1 MKIISF
7 NFRNNSQNWHLENT
21 YFDNLNL
28 LVGASGVGKTR
39 ILKALYLICNV
50 AYCNVAQ
57 SEIQM
62 LENVEWCIDFSHL
75 GQKYRWELKALN
87 RTETTF
93 SSEQN
98 QSEIV
103 DEKLIKFAED
113 NESIEILYRTKNE
126 STLNKN
132 QIPKLKRTESAIT
145 LLAEEESIAPIAD
158 AFKRFIFNE
167 TLQNVEMSLGLDPSS
182 VILSLPLNAQ
192 LKLINTDQSAYS
204 KALEI
209 FKETVIHFATIL
221 KAYYLKKYF
230 PQIFDE
236 IKEAYIEIFPSVKDI
251 RVTVNKQSDKN
262 YNLLLEIQ
270 EHGSEN
276 WIPQYRISSGMY
288 VTLTYLI
295 EITSAPEGSVFVV
308 DEFENSLGINCMPQL
323 TDFILDKSPNLQFIL
338 TSHHPYII
346 NNIPWKTWQLVS
358 GTNGTI
364 RTRKAVDIPE
374 LNTASS
380 LDKFT
385 QLINLLEHEEET
397 A

>member
-1 MKIISF
+1 MKINSF
-7 NFRNNSQNWHLENT
+7 KFRNNSQNWHLENT

-50 AYCNVAQ
+50 AQGEV
-57 SEIQM
+57 QM
-62 LENVEWCIDFSHL
+62 LENVEWSIDFSHL

-87 RTETTF
+87 PTETTF

-103 DEKLIKFAED
+103 EEKLIKFAED
-113 NESIEILYRTKNE
+113 NQPIEILHRTKTE
-126 STLNKN
+126 STLNQN

-167 TLQNVEMSLGLDPSS
+167 TLQNVEISVGLDPSS
-182 VILSLPLNAQ
+182 LILSPSLNTQ
-192 LKLINTDQSAYS
+192 LKSINTDRNAYA
-204 KALEI
+204 KALET
-209 FKETVIHFATIL
+209 FKETSINFATIL

-251 RVTVNKQSDKN
+251 RITVNKQSDKN

-295 EITSAPEGSVFVV
+295 EITTAPEGSVFVV

-358 GTNGTI
+358 RTNGTI
-364 RTRKAVDIPE
+364 RTRKAVDIPQ

-385 QLINLLEHEEET
+385 QLINLLEYEEQT

>member
-1 MKIISF
+1 MKINDF
-7 NFRNNSQNWHLENT
+7 NFKNNNQNWHLEKT

-50 AYCNVAQ
+50 AQGEV
-57 SEIQM
+57 QM
-62 LENVEWCIDFSHL
+62 LENVEWSIDFSHL
-75 GQKYRWELKALN
+75 GKKYRWELKALN
-87 RTETTF
+87 PTEKTF
-93 SSEQN
+93 SNEQN

-103 DEKLIKFAED
+103 DEKLIIFAED
-113 NESIEILYRTKNE
+113 NELIEILHRTKTE
-126 STLNKN
+126 STLNKS

-167 TLQNVEMSLGLDPSS
+167 TLQNVEISIGFDPSS
-182 VILSLPLNAQ
+182 LTPSPFLNSQ
-192 LKLINTDQSAYS
+192 LRLINTDHNAST
-204 KALEI
+204 KALEK
-209 FKETVIHFATIL
+209 FKETSIHFATIL
-221 KAYYLKKYF
+221 KAYYLKEYF
-230 PQIFDE
+230 PQTFDE
-236 IKEAYIEIFPSVKDI
+236 IKKSYIEIFPSVKNI

-295 EITSAPEGSVFVV
+295 EITTAPEGSVFVV

-358 GTNGTI
+358 RTNGTI

-385 QLINLLEHEEET
+385 QLINLLEHEEE
-397 A
+397 AA

>member
-1 MKIISF
+1 MKINSF
-7 NFRNNSQNWHLENT
+7 KFKNNSQNWHLERT
-21 YFDNLNL
+21 YFENLNL

-39 ILKALYLICNV
+39 ILKALFLICNV
-50 AYCNVAQ
+50 AQGEV
-57 SEIQM
+57 QM
-62 LENVEWCIDFSHL
+62 LENVEWSIDFSHL
-75 GQKYRWELKALN
+75 GQKYRWGLKALSP
-87 RTETTF
+87 TEKTF
-93 SSEQN
+93 SSEKN
-98 QSEIV
+98 HSEIV

-113 NESIEILYRTKNE
+113 NEPIEILHRTKTE
-126 STLNKN
+126 STLNQN
-132 QIPKLKRTESAIT
+132 QIPKLKRTESAIA

-167 TLQNVEMSLGLDPSS
+167 TLQNVEISVNFDPSS
-182 VILSLPLNAQ
+182 LILSPSLNTQ
-192 LKLINTDQSAYS
+192 LKSINTDQNAYT
-204 KALEI
+204 KTLET
-209 FKETVIHFATIL
+209 FKETSIHFATIL
-221 KAYYLKKYF
+221 KAYYLKEYF

-236 IKEAYIEIFPSVKDI
+236 IKESYIEIFPSVNDI

-276 WIPQYRISSGMY
+276 WIPQHRISSGMY

-358 GTNGTI
+358 RTNSTI

-385 QLINLLEHEEET
+385 QLINLLEHEEQT

>member
-1 MKIISF
+1 MKINCF
-7 NFRNNSQNWHLENT
+7 NFKNNIQNWHLEQT

-28 LVGASGVGKTR
+28 LVGGSGVGKTR

-50 AYCNVAQ
+50 AQGEV
-57 SEIQM
+57 QM
-62 LENVEWCIDFSHL
+62 LENVEWSIDFSHL

-87 RTETTF
+87 PTEQTF

-103 DEKLIKFAED
+103 DEKLFKFVEN
-113 NESIEILYRTKNE
+113 NEPIEILHRTKTE
-126 STLNKN
+126 STLNKS

-167 TLQNVEMSLGLDPSS
+167 TLQNVEISVGLDPSS
-182 VILSLPLNAQ
+182 LILSPSLNAQ
-192 LKLINTDQSAYS
+192 LKSINTDQNAYT
-204 KALEI
+204 KALET
-209 FKETVIHFATIL
+209 FKETSINFATIL
-221 KAYYLKKYF
+221 KAYYIKKYF
-230 PQIFDE
+230 PQMFDE
-236 IKEAYIEIFPSVKDI
+236 IKEAYIEIFPSVKDV

-295 EITSAPEGSVFVV
+295 EITTAPEGSVFVV

-323 TDFILDKSPNLQFIL
+323 TDFILDKLPNLQFIL

-358 GTNGTI
+358 RTNGTI
-364 RTRKAVDIPE
+364 RTRKAVEIPE

>member
-1 MKIISF
+1 MIINNF
-7 NFRNNSQNWHLENT
+7 KFRNNSQNWCLEKT

-50 AYCNVAQ
+50 AQGEV
-57 SEIQM
+57 QM
-62 LENVEWCIDFSHL
+62 LEDVEWSIDFSNL
-75 GQKYRWELKALN
+75 GQKYRWELKTLN
-87 RTETTF
+87 PTEKTF

-98 QSEIV
+98 QSEIA
-103 DEKLIKFAED
+103 DEKLVKFAED
-113 NESIEILYRTKNE
+113 NEPIEILHRTKTE
-126 STLNKN
+126 STLNKI

-167 TLQNVEMSLGLDPSS
+167 TLQNVEISIGLDPSS
-182 VILSLPLNAQ
+182 LILSPSLNSQ
-192 LKLINTDQSAYS
+192 LKSINTDQNAYT
-204 KALEI
+204 KNLET
-209 FKETVIHFATIL
+209 FKETSIHFATIL
-221 KAYYLKKYF
+221 KAYYLKEYF

-236 IKEAYIEIFPSVKDI
+236 IKAAYIEIFPSVKDI
-251 RVTVNKQSDKN
+251 RVTVNKLSDKN

-295 EITSAPEGSVFVV
+295 EITTAPKGSVFVV

-358 GTNGTI
+358 RTNGTI
-364 RTRKAVDIPE
+364 RTRKAVDIPQ

-385 QLINLLEHEEET
+385 QLINLLEYEEQT

>member
-1 MKIISF
+1 MKINSF
-7 NFRNNSQNWHLENT
+7 NFGNNSQNWHLENT
-21 YFDNLNL
+21 YFNNLNL

-50 AYCNVAQ
+50 AQGEV
-57 SEIQM
+57 QM
-62 LENVEWCIDFSHL
+62 LEDVEWSIDFSHL

-87 RTETTF
+87 PTETTF

-98 QSEIV
+98 QSEIA
-103 DEKLIKFAED
+103 DEKLIKFAEN
-113 NESIEILYRTKNE
+113 NEPIEILHRTKTE
-126 STLNKN
+126 STLNKS

-167 TLQNVEMSLGLDPSS
+167 TLQNVEMSLSLDPSS

-192 LKLINTDQSAYS
+192 LKLINTDQAAYS

-209 FKETVIHFATIL
+209 FKETSIHFATIL

-230 PQIFDE
+230 PQMFDE
-236 IKEAYIEIFPSVKDI
+236 IKEAYIEIFPTVKDI
-251 RVTVNKQSDKN
+251 RITVNKQSDKN

-358 GTNGTI
+358 RTNGTI

>member
-1 MKIISF
+1 MKINSL
-7 NFRNNSQNWHLENT
+7 NFRNNSQNWYLEKT
-21 YFDNLNL
+21 YFDDLNL

-50 AYCNVAQ
+50 AQGEV
-57 SEIQM
+57 QM
-62 LENVEWCIDFSHL
+62 LEDVEWSIDFSHL

-87 RTETTF
+87 PTETTF

-113 NESIEILYRTKNE
+113 NEPIEILHRTKTE

-158 AFKRFIFNE
+158 AFKRFIFKE
-167 TLQNVEMSLGLDPSS
+167 TLQNVEISVNFDPSS
-182 VILSLPLNAQ
+182 LFLSPSLNAQ
-192 LKLINTDQSAYS
+192 LKSINTDRNAYT

-209 FKETVIHFATIL
+209 FKETSIHFATIL

-251 RVTVNKQSDKN
+251 RINVNKQSDKN

-276 WIPQYRISSGMY
+276 WIPQHRISSGMY

-295 EITSAPEGSVFVV
+295 EITTAPEGSVFVV

-358 GTNGTI
+358 RTNGTI
-364 RTRKAVDIPE
+364 RTRKAVDIPQ

-385 QLINLLEHEEET
+385 QLINLLEHEEQT

>member
-1 MKIISF
+1 MKINSF
-7 NFRNNSQNWHLENT
+7 NFRNNRQNWHIEKAI
-21 YFDNLNL
+21 FDNLIL
-28 LVGASGVGKTR
+28 LIGASGVGKTR

-50 AYCNVAQ
+50 SQGEV
-57 SEIQM
+57 QM
-62 LENVEWCIDFSHL
+62 LEDVEWSIDFSHL
-75 GQKYRWELKALN
+75 GQRYRWELKALN
-87 RTETTF
+87 PTEKTF

-98 QSEIV
+98 HSEIAE
-103 DEKLIKFAED
+103 EKLIKFAD
-113 NESIEILYRTKNE
+113 GNEPTEILHRTKTE
-126 STLNKN
+126 STLNKS

-145 LLAEEESIAPIAD
+145 LLTEEESIAPIAD

-167 TLQNVEMSLGLDPSS
+167 TLQNVEMSLSLDPSS
-182 VILSLPLNAQ
+182 IILSLPLNAQ
-192 LKLINTDQSAYS
+192 LKSINTDQAAYS

-209 FKETVIHFATIL
+209 FKETSIHFATIL

-230 PQIFDE
+230 PQMFDE

-251 RVTVNKQSDKN
+251 RITVNKQSDKN

-358 GTNGTI
+358 RTNGTI
-364 RTRKAVDIPE
+364 RTRKALDIPE

>member
-1 MKIISF
+1 MKINSF
-7 NFRNNSQNWHLENT
+7 KFKNNSQNWHLENT

-50 AYCNVAQ
+50 AQ
-57 SEIQM
+57 GEIQI
-62 LENVEWCIDFSHL
+62 LENVEWSIDFSHL

-87 RTETTF
+87 STETTF

-103 DEKLIKFAED
+103 EEKLIKFAEN
-113 NESIEILYRTKNE
+113 NEPIEILHRTKTE
-126 STLNKN
+126 STLNQN
-132 QIPKLKRTESAIT
+132 QIPKLKRTESAIA

-167 TLQNVEMSLGLDPSS
+167 TLQNVEISVGFDPSS
-182 VILSLPLNAQ
+182 LILSPSLNAQ
-192 LKLINTDQSAYS
+192 LKSINTDRNAYT
-204 KALEI
+204 KALET
-209 FKETVIHFATIL
+209 FKETSIHFATIL

-236 IKEAYIEIFPSVKDI
+236 IKEAYIEIFPSVKHI
-251 RVTVNKQSDKN
+251 RITVNKQSDKN

-295 EITSAPEGSVFVV
+295 EITTAPEGSVFVV

-358 GTNGTI
+358 RTNGTI

>member
-1 MKIISF
+1 MKINSF
-7 NFRNNSQNWHLENT
+7 NFRNNSQNWHLEKT
-21 YFDNLNL
+21 FFDNLNL

-50 AYCNVAQ
+50 AQGEV
-57 SEIQM
+57 QM
-62 LENVEWCIDFSHL
+62 LEDVEWSINFFHL
-75 GQKYRWELKALN
+75 GQKYIWELKALN
-87 RTETTF
+87 PTETTF
-93 SSEQN
+93 SNEQ
-98 QSEIV
+98 QHSEIV
-103 DEKLIKFAED
+103 DEKLIKLAEN
-113 NESIEILYRTKNE
+113 NEPIEILHRTKTE
-126 STLNKN
+126 STLNQS

-145 LLAEEESIAPIAD
+145 ILADEECIAPIAD

-167 TLQNVEMSLGLDPSS
+167 TLQNVDMSMSLDPSN
-182 VILSLPLNAQ
+182 VILSLSLNAQ
-192 LKLINTDQSAYS
+192 LKLINTDQADYF
-204 KALEI
+204 KALET
-209 FKETVIHFATIL
+209 FKETAIHFATIL
-221 KAYYLKKYF
+221 KVYYLRKYF
-230 PQIFDE
+230 PQIFDD
-236 IKEAYIEIFPSVKDI
+236 IKETYIEIFPSVKEI
-251 RVTVNKQSDKN
+251 RVNVNKQSDKN

-270 EHGSEN
+270 EHGLEK

-295 EITSAPEGSVFVV
+295 EITTAPEGSVFVV

-358 GTNGTI
+358 RTNGTI
-364 RTRKAVDIPE
+364 RTRKAIDIPT

-385 QLINLLEHEEET
+385 QLINLLEHEEE
-397 A
+397 AA